1 MTAATGDAD
10 SKPLPLP
17 PCLARHNTLVPN
29 LSSPEIVAALSGAAP
44 PEPKPEPASSNGS
57 ATAASKVASVG
68 GTAAEEALLALRR
81 AALTGA
87 LEKTPPPGST
97 VTAGQ
102 AEAQKEE
109 FWRGHVKVRNEGR
122 RNRKSALIILW

>member
-1 MTAATGDAD
+1 M
-10 SKPLPLP
+10 
-17 PCLARHNTLVPN
+17 PN

-57 ATAASKVASVG
+57 AAAASKVASVG
-68 GTAAEEALLALRR
+68 GTTAEEALLALRR

-87 LEKTPPPGST
+87 LEKTPSPGST

-122 RNRKSALIILW
+122 RNRRSALIILW